1 MKKTGEKITVRKL
14 INDENLSISYQ
25 PSLVKTDQIQIYWKQ
40 GENNEN
46 QNNLKNEKNG
56 YIEVYFENKL

>member
-25 PSLVKTDQIQIYWKQ
+25 PSLVKTDQIQIYWK
-40 GENNEN
+40 
-46 QNNLKNEKNG
+46 
-56 YIEVYFENKL
+56 